1 MSPVLSFALLA
12 VLLVAG
18 ALLLV
23 LPPLFGAGLRRRS
36 ATVAAGDVD
45 QAATALTVLREQL
58 ADLEAERAA
67 GGIDDETYRRSRDD
81 LERRALDEGETV
93 AEAVVETRPSRRWA
107 AVVAVGV
114 PVLAAAMYLA
124 LGTPDGL
131 DPEKIANGQNF
142 SEEQIA
148 EMVGTLAAR
157 LEKEPNDAEGWAM
170 LARSYLVLK
179 DFPKAAA
186 AYAHLAELVPDD
198 ADVMADWAD
207 TVAAQHGSV
216 VGEAEVLIDK
226 TLAIDPDHVKGLLL
240 AGTVAYQ
247 KGDYATA
254 SAHWERILGKVPPS
268 EEAAASSLRTAIN
281 DARKKGGLPP
291 LAAAAPPAAAGNTA
305 TGGNAGSAALT
316 LAGRLELA
324 PALRERVGPED
335 SVFVFVRAG
344 GGGPPLAALRF
355 KAGELPRDFSF
366 ADAPRMM
373 NDSQLPGRVTLAAR
387 VSKSGDATAR
397 TGDLEGRTENL
408 APDASG
414 VALVIDQVRK

>member
-36 ATVAAGDVD
+36 AKVSAGDVD

-81 LERRALDEGETV
+81 LERRALDEGETA
-93 AEAVVETRPSRRWA
+93 AEAVVEVRPSRRWA

-114 PVLAAAMYLA
+114 PVVAAAMYFA

-131 DPEKIANGQNF
+131 DPEKIAGGQNF

-157 LEKEPNDAEGWAM
+157 LEKEPDNAEGWAM
-170 LARSYLVLK
+170 LARSYAALK
-179 DFPKAAA
+179 DFSKAAD
-186 AYAHLAELVPDD
+186 AYAHLAKLMPDD
-198 ADVMADWAD
+198 PDMMADWAD
-207 TVAAQHGSV
+207 TVAARNGTL
-216 VGEAEVLIDK
+216 VGEAEALIDK
-226 TLAIDPDHVKGLLL
+226 TLAIDPDNLKGLLL

-247 KGDYATA
+247 KGDYASA
-254 SAHWERILGKVPPS
+254 SARWERILGNVPPG
-268 EEAAASSLRTAIN
+268 EEAAASSLRKAIS
-281 DARKKGGLPP
+281 DAREKGGLPP
-291 LAAAAPPAAAGNTA
+291 LAAAASPAATENTA
-305 TGGNAGSAALT
+305 TGGKAGAAALT

-344 GGGPPLAALRF
+344 GGPPLSALRF

-366 ADAPRMM
+366 VDAPRMM
-373 NDSQLPGRVTLAAR
+373 NDGQLPGRVTLAAR
-387 VSKSGDATAR
+387 ISKSGDATAR
-397 TGDLEGRTENL
+397 AGDLEGRIENL